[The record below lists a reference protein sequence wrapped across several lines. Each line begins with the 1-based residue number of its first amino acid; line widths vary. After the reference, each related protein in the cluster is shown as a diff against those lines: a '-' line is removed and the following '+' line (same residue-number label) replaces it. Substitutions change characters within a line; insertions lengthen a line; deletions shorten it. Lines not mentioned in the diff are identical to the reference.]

1 VSGLRLEDPSTRRKT
16 VSADSGDWWAHAAC
30 RGADLAVF
38 FSPDDERGHA
48 RDRREAQARRICR
61 PCPVLA
67 QCRDH
72 ALAVGEPYG
81 VWGGMTEG
89 DRRTHRRR
97 FRRGERRPL
106 ESLRTRTVADVPR
119 MRRSALALP

>member
-1 VSGLRLEDPSTRRKT
+1 MSEPILEYPSTRREALT
-16 VSADSGDWWAHAAC
+16 PDSGDWWARAAC
-30 RGADLAVF
+30 RDAELAVF

-48 RDRREAQARRICR
+48 RDRREAQALQICL
-61 PCPVLA
+61 PCPVLV

-89 DRRTHRRR
+89 DRRKRSRRL
-97 FRRGERRPL
+97 RGQRRPL
-106 ESLRTRTVADVPR
+106 ESCARTP
-119 MRRSALALP
+119 

>member
-1 VSGLRLEDPSTRRKT
+1 MRLEDPSARRKT
-16 VSADSGDWWAHAAC
+16 VTVDSGDWWARAAC
-30 RGADLAVF
+30 RGAELAVF

-48 RDRREAQARRICR
+48 RDRREARARRICQ

-72 ALAVGEPYG
+72 ALAVGEPFG

-89 DRRTHRRR
+89 DRREHGRR
-97 FRRGERRPL
+97 FRRGARRPL
-106 ESLRTRTVADVPR
+106 ESLRTRTVADVPP
-119 MRRSALALP
+119 MPLSALALALP